1 MKRLLPH
8 RKLLVLIIDM
18 FSSRSR
24 KEKRLIKKLNK
35 LLDKVNVREKVV
47 KISEDKFYWGQI

>member
-1 MKRLLPH
+1 
-8 RKLLVLIIDM
+8 M